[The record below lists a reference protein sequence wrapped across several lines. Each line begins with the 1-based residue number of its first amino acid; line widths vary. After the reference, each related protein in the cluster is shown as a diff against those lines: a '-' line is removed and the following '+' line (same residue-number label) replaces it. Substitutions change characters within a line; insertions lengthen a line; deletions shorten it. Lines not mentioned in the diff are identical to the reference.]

1 MRNVTITLDNETA
14 AQVKVRAAERGM
26 SLSRYIGEVLR
37 RDLRNG
43 DIYDAAYRSWRTG
56 RAFPLAGVEQPYPT
70 REETYDRP
78 VLRRR

>member
-14 AQVKVRAAERGM
+14 AQAKVHAAERGM

-43 DIYDAAYRSWRTG
+43 DIYDAAYRAWRAG
-56 RAFPLAGVEQPYPT
+56 KAFPLAGEPSNQPK
-70 REETYDRP
+70 REALYDRS